1 MLLRYL
7 KSYIC
12 NSVAELRYKTLSTK
26 STRNSLPYMED
37 VVLAR
42 LFLSEKPLRT
52 DSTSNSDILKDLE
65 WCGFIRS
72 YTMMGYRKKSD
83 IFQLIDHYTLFYY
96 EYIDGVRQGS
106 NYWRSMLGTPKYNTW
121 CGLAFERTCLWH
133 VDQIK
138 KKLGIS
144 GILTNEYAWRC

>member
-1 MLLRYL
+1 
-7 KSYIC
+7 
-12 NSVAELRYKTLSTK
+12 
-26 STRNSLPYMED
+26 
-37 VVLAR
+37 
-42 LFLSEKPLRT
+42 
-52 DSTSNSDILKDLE
+52 
-65 WCGFIRS
+65 
-72 YTMMGYRKKSD
+72 MMGYRTKSD

-96 EYIDGVRQGS
+96 EFIKGVRHGS

-144 GILTNEYAWRC
+144 ELHQIKRELASQPAPSTTK